1 MAKYKIAWMPGD
13 GVGHDVMEAARLVLD
28 RLKLDA
34 EYIPCDI
41 GWEFW
46 CKEGN
51 ALPDRTV
58 KALKETTCALFGA
71 ITSKPQSEAKEE
83 LAPELK
89 DKGLVY
95 FSPIVGL
102 RQLFNLHTNMR
113 PCKSYPGNPL
123 NFRGNKI
130 TNPSGEDVPIDQVVF
145 RENTEGMYGGVEFFP
160 PPEPVYTAL
169 CANPKMKKWKDKAGL
184 ENIALSTRIMSKQ
197 GCTNICKQ
205 AFEFSKKT
213 GRKRVTLIEK
223 PNVLR
228 ETGGLMMRCF
238 RDVAKNYPDIR
249 ADDANIDAICMWMF
263 KNPQDY
269 SVLVAENMFGDIVSD
284 LCAGLIGGLGFAPSA
299 NLGDHIS
306 IFEAVHGTAPDIA
319 GKNIANPTA
328 LLLSG
333 IALLRHVGL
342 MESAATIENALLY
355 TLEQGVHTGDFGDKS
370 LKSLNTTEFAEAI
383 ISNFGKIPANNP
395 KPMLK
400 NMPVTPTVFKLDKN
414 PILENRENTTETIIG
429 VDFFIES
436 NEQPTVI
443 ASKCLAHTFGLF
455 KLVTISNRGTQVW
468 PTG

>member
-1 MAKYKIAWMPGD
+1 MSKYKIAWMPGD
-13 GVGHDVMEAARLVLD
+13 GVGNDVMEAARIVLD
-28 RLKLDA
+28 RLQLDA
-34 EYIPCDI
+34 EYVPCDI
-41 GWEFW
+41 GWDFW

-58 KALKETTCALFGA
+58 AALKETTCGLFGA
-71 ITSKPQSEAKEE
+71 ITSKPQDKAKKE
-83 LAPELK
+83 LIPELQ

-102 RQLFNLHTNMR
+102 RQMFNLHTNMR

-160 PPEPVYTAL
+160 LPESVYTAL
-169 CANPKMKKWKDKAGL
+169 CENPKMKKWKDKGL
-184 ENIALSTRIMSKQ
+184 ENVALSTRIMSKQ

-205 AFEFSKKT
+205 AFEFAKNT

-238 RDVAKNYPDIR
+238 YELAEKYPGIQ

-284 LCAGLIGGLGFAPSA
+284 LCAGLVGGLGFAPSA
-299 NLGDHIS
+299 NLGDKYAV
-306 IFEAVHGTAPDIA
+306 FEPTHGSAPKYAGQYKVNPIA
-319 GKNIANPTA
+319 MLLTTKLMLDWLKETERAERLENAIARVIAEGKVRTYDMGGKNT
-328 LLLSG
+328 
-333 IALLRHVGL
+333 
-342 MESAATIENALLY
+342 
-355 TLEQGVHTGDFGDKS
+355 TLEVAQ
-370 LKSLNTTEFAEAI
+370 AI
-383 ISNFGKIPANNP
+383 A
-395 KPMLK
+395 
-400 NMPVTPTVFKLDKN
+400 DH
-414 PILENRENTTETIIG
+414 
-429 VDFFIES
+429 
-436 NEQPTVI
+436 
-443 ASKCLAHTFGLF
+443 AS
-455 KLVTISNRGTQVW
+455 S
-468 PTG
+468 